1 MDLTSYRTLGR
12 SGLVVSPLALGTMTF
27 GTDRWGASDDASRQ
41 IFNRY
46 MDLGGNLVDT
56 ADVYAGGRS
65 ETLIGQYIADRQA
78 RDQTVLSTKF
88 TWNMNRGNPN
98 AGGNGRKNIHRA
110 LEQSLARLQTDYID
124 LYWLHFWDMVTPVE
138 EVLETMV
145 SLVRAGKIR
154 YYGLSDV
161 PAWYATKLAVMAA
174 ERGLPRP
181 IALQM
186 EYSLVE
192 RAIENEFVPA
202 ARETGMG
209 IMPWSPLA
217 GGFLSGKYQQDK
229 PAGAP
234 QGRLSGNNPFGQ
246 SKFNAR
252 NWEIVQQLQLLASEL
267 GTAPA
272 QVALAW
278 ARQKA
283 GVDSVLVGAKTAAQ
297 FDDNLASLGVELS
310 PEAMT
315 RLDAIS
321 AAPPMF
327 PYSAFNA
334 DIRRNI
340 FGGADVRAWPGTYKD
355 GGK

>member
-1 MDLTSYRTLGR
+1 MDLTDYRTLGR

-27 GTDRWGASDDASRQ
+27 GTERWGATDKDSRQ
-41 IFNRY
+41 IFDRY
-46 MDLGGNLVDT
+46 IDQGGNLVDT

-65 ETLIGQYIADRQA
+65 ETLLGHYIVDRQA
-78 RDQTVLSTKF
+78 RERIVLATKF
-88 TWNMNRGNPN
+88 TWNMTPGNPH

-145 SLVRAGKIR
+145 NLVRSGKIR

-161 PAWYATKLAVMAA
+161 PAWYATKMAVMAA
-174 ERGLPRP
+174 ERGLPGP

-217 GGFLSGKYQQDK
+217 GGFLTGKYQQGKLAAAD
-229 PAGAP
+229 
-234 QGRLSGNNPFGQ
+234 QGRLNGNNPFGQ
-246 SKFNAR
+246 SKFNER
-252 NWEIVQQLQLLASEL
+252 NWQIVQELQLLAGEL
-267 GTAPA
+267 GATPA

-278 ARQKA
+278 AREKH

-297 FDDNLASLGVELS
+297 LDANLASLGLALS
-310 PEAMT
+310 PAAMT
-315 RLDAIS
+315 RLDAMS
-321 AAPPMF
+321 APAPVF

-334 DIRRNI
+334 DIRRSI
-340 FGGADVRAWPGTYKD
+340 FGGADVRGWPAYPGS
-355 GGK
+355 

>member
-27 GTDRWGASDDASRQ
+27 GAERWGAAEPDSRQ
-41 IFNRY
+41 IFDRY
-46 MDLGGNLVDT
+46 VSLGGNLVDT

-65 ETLIGQYIADRQA
+65 ETLVGQYIAQRQA
-78 RDQTVLSTKF
+78 RDRIVLSTKF
-88 TWNMNRGNPN
+88 TWNMNPGNPN

-110 LEQSLARLQTDYID
+110 LNQSLARLQTDYID

-145 SLVRAGKIR
+145 NLVRTGKIR

-174 ERGLPRP
+174 ERGLPGP

-192 RAIENEFVPA
+192 RTIENEFMPA

-217 GGFLSGKYQQDK
+217 GGFLTGKYQQGK
-229 PAGAP
+229 PDTAESD
-234 QGRLSGNNPFGQ
+234 RLSGKNPFGQ
-246 SKFNAR
+246 SKFNER
-252 NWEIVQQLQLLASEL
+252 NWQILQGVQQLSDEL
-267 GTAPA
+267 GLPAP
-272 QVALAW
+272 QLALAW
-278 ARQKA
+278 ARQKS
-283 GVDSVLVGAKTAAQ
+283 GVDSVLMGAKTVAQ
-297 FDDNLASLGVELS
+297 LDDNLASLSVVLS
-310 PEAMT
+310 QEAMA
-315 RLDAIS
+315 RLDALS
-321 AAPPMF
+321 APAPMF

-334 DIRRNI
+334 ELQRSI
-340 FGGADVRAWPGTYKD
+340 FGGANVRSWSGA
-355 GGK
+355 

>member
-27 GTDRWGASDDASRQ
+27 GTERWGASDDDSRQ
-41 IFNRY
+41 IFHRY
-46 MDLGGNLVDT
+46 LDLGGNLVDT
-56 ADVYAGGRS
+56 ADIYAGGRS
-65 ETLIGQYIADRQA
+65 EALIGQYLADRQA
-78 RDQTVLSTKF
+78 RDQTVLATKF
-88 TWNMNRGNPN
+88 TWNTRRGNPN
-98 AGGNGRKNIHRA
+98 AGGNGRKHIHRA

-161 PAWYATKLAVMAA
+161 PVWYATKLAVMAA
-174 ERGLPRP
+174 ERGLPGP

-192 RAIENEFVPA
+192 RAIENEYVPA

-217 GGFLSGKYQQDK
+217 GGFLTGKYQKDK
-229 PAGAP
+229 PAAAP

-246 SKFNAR
+246 SKFSAR
-252 NWEIVQQLQLLASEL
+252 NWEILQQLQQLASEL
-267 GTAPA
+267 GTPPA
-272 QVALAW
+272 QLALAW

-297 FDDNLASLGVELS
+297 LDDNLASLSMALS
-310 PEAMT
+310 PDAMA

-321 AAPPMF
+321 ATPPMF
-327 PYSAFNA
+327 PYSAFSE
-334 DIRRNI
+334 DIRRSI
-340 FGGADVRAWPGTYKD
+340 FGGADVRAWPAP
-355 GGK
+355 